1 MPRPKSQPAYRRHK
15 ARYCA
20 VVTVDGKNHY
30 LGPWQSPE
38 SHEKYATLIAEW
50 RRNNGTLPATP
61 TAAPGDDHAPLTV
74 GELILAYFQF
84 AQGHYV
90 KNGRPTSEQGCLKQ
104 ALRPV
109 RKLYGSTPAAEFGP
123 RALKNVRE
131 AMIAAGRARTSI
143 NKDVHRI
150 RRMLRWA
157 VGEEL
162 LPAAAHERLRC
173 VAALAKGKSAA
184 RETDRV
190 LPVAEEDVRSTL
202 PHLPPPVAAMAELQ
216 LLTGARPQEVIHL
229 RPGDITAGDGVWYYA
244 PSVHKTQHLGRDKCV
259 VLGPRAMAVLQPF
272 LDRDPLA
279 YCFSPAES
287 VAWQRARRAKRPTA
301 ARAPTIPLGELV
313 NPMYTRH
320 SYLLAV
326 RRACRR
332 AKVPAWTPRQL
343 RHTRATQIRH
353 AFGSLEAAKAV
364 LGHTDTRVTEIY
376 AERDL
381 ALAAEVMRQM
391 G

>member
-1 MPRPKSQPAYRRHK
+1 MPRPKSQPAYRHHK
-15 ARYCA
+15 ARNCA
-20 VVTVDGKNHY
+20 VVTIDGKNHY

-38 SHEKYATLIAEW
+38 SHEKYAALIAEW

-61 TAAPGDDHAPLTV
+61 TAALGDQSAPLTV
-74 GELILAYFQF
+74 GELILAYFKF
-84 AQGHYV
+84 AQAHYM

-143 NKDVHRI
+143 NKDVHRV
-150 RRMLRWA
+150 RRMLGWA

-162 LPAAAHERLRC
+162 LPAAALERLRC

-229 RPGDITAGDGVWYYA
+229 
-244 PSVHKTQHLGRDKCV
+244 
-259 VLGPRAMAVLQPF
+259 
-272 LDRDPLA
+272 
-279 YCFSPAES
+279 
-287 VAWQRARRAKRPTA
+287 
-301 ARAPTIPLGELV
+301 
-313 NPMYTRH
+313 
-320 SYLLAV
+320 
-326 RRACRR
+326 
-332 AKVPAWTPRQL
+332 
-343 RHTRATQIRH
+343 
-353 AFGSLEAAKAV
+353 
-364 LGHTDTRVTEIY
+364 
-376 AERDL
+376 
-381 ALAAEVMRQM
+381 
-391 G
+391 